1 MDTRCVIERVSISR
15 ENRGPKVKIV
25 RWPHADFC
33 CWNSGRIKRG
43 ENGAELVPKGKAKR
57 FQQVLFEVLL
67 PPIVVLG
74 APLAKLQEQP
84 VVEERLL
91 EPERIQPGRLL
102 ASKAAR
108 VGNAAQSLAADVYS
122 PLPRAGGEKTE
133 ALERSKLSEID

>member
-1 MDTRCVIERVSISR
+1 LLYTMPPSTTHYTLSSQHLTSSILFSFNNTAIT
-15 ENRGPKVKIV
+15 EIYTLSLHDALPISKVKIV

-57 FQQVLFEVLL
+57 FQQVLFKVLL

-102 ASKAAR
+102 ARDRKSTR
-108 VGNAAQSLAADVYS
+108 
-122 PLPRAGGEKTE
+122 
-133 ALERSKLSEID
+133 